1 MKKMFFITLCVLLML
16 SVAVVSAQEVITE
29 DAPQFSR
36 ENMPQRGRFNPEN
49 IPQGERPQ
57 FNPDGASVGEIP
69 QRQQNAIPVEETAQ
83 PTPPETS
90 PEENSQNFS
99 QFPDGMQQPRGG
111 MQWEE
116 QQQES
121 EEPMTFFRF
130 ITTYSTPIIS
140 VLLLGLAFIFV
151 IFYKRKNY

>member
-1 MKKMFFITLCVLLML
+1 MQYWLLITANIWGKGKNDMKKMFFITLCVLLML

-36 ENMPQRGRFNPEN
+36 ENMTQRGQFNPEN
-49 IPQGERPQ
+49 IPQGER
-57 FNPDGASVGEIP
+57 
-69 QRQQNAIPVEETAQ
+69 R
-83 PTPPETS
+83 
-90 PEENSQNFS
+90 
-99 QFPDGMQQPRGG
+99 FPDGMQPPGGG

-116 QQQES
+116 QQQEL

-140 VLLLGLAFIFV
+140 VVLLGLAFIFV